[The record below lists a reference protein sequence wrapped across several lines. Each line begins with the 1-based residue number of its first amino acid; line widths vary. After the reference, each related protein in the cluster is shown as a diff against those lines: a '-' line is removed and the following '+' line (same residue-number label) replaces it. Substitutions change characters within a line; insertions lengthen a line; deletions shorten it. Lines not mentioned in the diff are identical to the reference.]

1 MSINIRGKTMYT
13 LNRLPYKEGISAI
26 ELEEI
31 ATYES
36 FDKAQDV
43 ADALDKIHELDHF
56 FVIEEQ
62 EIVII

>member
-13 LNRLPYKEGISAI
+13 LNRLPYKEGISTI

>member
-1 MSINIRGKTMYT
+1 MSTYT
-13 LNRLPYKEGISAI
+13 LNRLPYKEGISTI

-36 FDKAQDV
+36 FDKAQDI

-56 FVIEEQ
+56 FVTEEQ
-62 EIVII
+62 DFIIT

>member
-1 MSINIRGKTMYT
+1 MYT
-13 LNRLPYKEGISAI
+13 LNRLPYREGRSAI

>member
-13 LNRLPYKEGISAI
+13 LNRLPYREGRSAI

-36 FDKAQDV
+36 LDEAQGI
-43 ADALDKIHELDHF
+43 ADALDRMHELDHF